1 MLKEDQIVEIL
12 TLMRADMATKADIS
26 CVRSDIARL
35 ENEHGAKLG
44 VLIDGQKLL
53 MEQKAARDRVDELA
67 DEVRFLKKMCYDLQE
82 KYDKKLGS

>member
-1 MLKEDQIVEIL
+1 MLKEDQIIEIL

-26 CVRSDIARL
+26 GVRSDIARL

-67 DEVRFLKKMCYDLQE
+67 DEVRFLKKMCYDL
-82 KYDKKLGS
+82 